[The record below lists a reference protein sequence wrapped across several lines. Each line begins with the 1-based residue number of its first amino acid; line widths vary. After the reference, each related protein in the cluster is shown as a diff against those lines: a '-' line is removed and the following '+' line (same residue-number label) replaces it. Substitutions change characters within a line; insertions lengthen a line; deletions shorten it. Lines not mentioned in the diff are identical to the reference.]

1 MELIIHILEAVIV
14 ACMAFVMVIAVLI
27 TRDLSRII
35 ENMNRKIDTLQHNSE
50 VLMKNVQ
57 ELEAEKAKREESK
70 AVTIEWFKKAL
81 FGKSEINVVDKPLD
95 FPNEK
100 E

>member
-14 ACMAFVMVIAVLI
+14 SCMAFVMVIAVLI

-35 ENMNRKIDTLQHNSE
+35 ERIEDRESKERATRQKMA
-50 VLMKNVQ
+50 
-57 ELEAEKAKREESK
+57 EAEIEKSKLTQNLFKVYLKNRE
-70 AVTIEWFKKAL
+70 
-81 FGKSEINVVDKPLD
+81 GKSEINVVDKPLD